1 MKALRGFTKSAGDM
15 NLAKGPH
22 ELTQVLNFVIK
33 LEFDILFFHRL

>member
-22 ELTQVLNFVIK
+22 ELTQVSNFYYQIR
-33 LEFDILFFHRL
+33 I